1 MYLFFQ
7 EDSLV
12 TVFKRKQAPPNVK
25 KKKKKNHRREG
36 VSAVRDVKGI
46 RGLSQHMAQRM
57 SPSATLMLP

>member
-12 TVFKRKQAPPNVK
+12 TVFKRKQAPPNV

>member
-25 KKKKKNHRREG
+25 KKKNHRREG

-46 RGLSQHMAQRM
+46 RGLAQHMAQRM